1 MAARLKGRKLKD
13 IPIVIQENS
22 FIKDFN
28 SNNITFLSLMNDK
41 LRAEALEKKIVHY
54 YTHKCNSGDKYR
66 VLVIADDDTIANF
79 NIQAKGYK
87 QCQ

>member
-1 MAARLKGRKLKD
+1 MASRLKGRKLKD
-13 IPIVIQENS
+13 IPIAIQQHS

-28 SNNITFLSLMNDK
+28 ATDMTFLSLMNDK

-54 YTHKCNSGDKYR
+54 YIHKCNSGDKYR

-79 NIQAKGYK
+79 NIILN
-87 QCQ
+87 